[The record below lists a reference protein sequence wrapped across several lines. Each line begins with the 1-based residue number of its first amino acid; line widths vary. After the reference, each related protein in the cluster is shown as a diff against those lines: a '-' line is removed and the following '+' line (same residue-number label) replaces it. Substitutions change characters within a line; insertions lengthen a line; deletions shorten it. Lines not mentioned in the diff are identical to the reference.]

1 MNCLV
6 GGSQIFLNISGLR
19 KDLYFWTAMGSVSL
33 FLSHSSPPTPATD
46 LTRVYTLQNQS
57 TLLIG
62 DTKIYT
68 EECNV
73 IYLLTFIWDL

>member
-33 FLSHSSPPTPATD
+33 FLSHSPPPPPTD
-46 LTRVYTLQNQS
+46 LTRLYPLWNQS

-68 EECNV
+68 EEYNV